1 VSRAVVTWVLTIVLI
16 GAGASPAAGYLK
28 LGASLGGRVVSIQW
42 AQLPIRYF
50 VTNRGVAGV
59 SATQFR
65 TAVDRAAQSWQDV
78 PTSSV
83 SFQSVGFTGAEPFD
97 EDGIVTIGFQDHP
110 ELDRVLGTTGFVVD
124 VLTGNIVEA
133 DIFLNS
139 TFQWSVAAAGE
150 IGRFDVESITLHEI
164 GHLAGLSHSLLG
176 ETELTAG
183 RRRVI
188 AAEAVMFPIAFS
200 AGVIEGR
207 TLRADDV
214 AGISDIYPDGGFRS
228 RTGSVNGRV
237 TRNGV
242 GLFGAHIVAFHPQS
256 GSMVGGFTLTSTGEF
271 VIAGLAP
278 GPHILRVEPLDDA
291 AIDSFFGESPPP
303 ETGFAVTYLDQ
314 LAIVPAGGNAQVA
327 DVAVRI
333 E

>member
-1 VSRAVVTWVLTIVLI
+1 VSRSVTTWLLTILLV
-16 GAGASPAAGYLK
+16 GAAAWPAAAYLK
-28 LGASLGGRVVSIQW
+28 LGASFGGRVISIQW
-42 AQLPIRYF
+42 AQQPIRYF
-50 VTNRGVAGV
+50 ITNRGVPGV
-59 SATQFR
+59 SATQLR

-78 PTSSV
+78 STSSV

-139 TFQWSVAAAGE
+139 TFPWSVAAAGE
-150 IGRFDVESITLHEI
+150 TGRFDVESIALHEI

-188 AAEAVMFPIAFS
+188 AAEAVMFPIAFT
-200 AGVIEGR
+200 AGVVEGR

-228 RTGSVNGRV
+228 QTGSVGGRV
-237 TRNGV
+237 TRNGR
-242 GLFGAHIVAFHPQS
+242 GIFGAHIVAFHPQS
-256 GSMVGGFTLTSTGEF
+256 GKMVGGFTLSSTGEF

-314 LAIVPAGGNAQVA
+314 LAMVPAGGNAQVA
-327 DVAVRI
+327 DIAVRI

>member
-1 VSRAVVTWVLTIVLI
+1 VSRSLVTWLLTIVLV
-16 GAGASPAAGYLK
+16 GAGATPATAYLK
-28 LGASLGGRVVSIQW
+28 LGASLGGRIVSIQW

-50 VTNRGVAGV
+50 VTNRGVPGV
-59 SATQFR
+59 SASQLR
-65 TAVDRAAQSWQDV
+65 TAADRAAQSWQNV
-78 PTSSV
+78 PTSSA

-110 ELDRVLGTTGFVVD
+110 ELERVLGTTGFVID
-124 VLTGNIVEA
+124 VLTGDILEA

-139 TFQWSVAAAGE
+139 SFPWSVAAAGE
-150 IGRFDVESITLHEI
+150 NGRFDVESITLHEI

-200 AGVIEGR
+200 PGVIEGR

-214 AGISDIYPDGGFRS
+214 AGISDIYPDGGFRT
-228 RTGSVNGRV
+228 RTGSVEGRI
-237 TRNGV
+237 TRNGSGV
-242 GLFGAHIVAFHPQS
+242 FGAHIVAFHPQS
-256 GSMVGGFTLTSTGEF
+256 GALVGGFTLTSTGEF

-303 ETGFAVTYLDQ
+303 DISFAVTYLDQ
-314 LAIVPAGGNAQVA
+314 LPVVPAGGNAEVA
-327 DVAVRI
+327 EIVVRP

>member
-1 VSRAVVTWVLTIVLI
+1 MTRSVVTCWLIVALLGP
-16 GAGASPAAGYLK
+16 GATPAHAYLK
-28 LGASLGGRVVSIQW
+28 LGASLGGRIVSLEW
-42 AQLPIRYF
+42 AQLPVRYF
-50 VTNRGVAGV
+50 VTNRGVPGV
-59 SATQFR
+59 SAAQLR
-65 TAVDRAAQSWQDV
+65 TAVDRAAQSWQSI

-83 SFQSVGFTGAEPFD
+83 SFVSVGFTSAEPFD
-97 EDGIVTIGFQDHP
+97 EDGIVTIGFQNHP
-110 ELDRVLGTTGFVVD
+110 ELDRVLGTTGFIID
-124 VLTGNIVEA
+124 VLNGNIIEA

-139 TFQWSVAAAGE
+139 SFPWSVAADGE
-150 IGRFDVESITLHEI
+150 SGRFDVESIALHEI
-164 GHLAGLSHSLLG
+164 GHLAGLSHSSLG
-176 ETELTAG
+176 ETEMTAG

-214 AGISDIYPDGGFRS
+214 AGISDIYPDGGFRTL
-228 RTGSVNGRV
+228 TGSVQGRV
-237 TRNGV
+237 TKNGA
-242 GLFGAHIVAFHPQS
+242 GIFGAHVVAFHPQS
-256 GSMVGGFTLTSTGEF
+256 GKMVGGFTLSNSGEF

-303 ETGFAVTYLDQ
+303 EIGFAVTYLDQ
-314 LAIVPAGGNAQVA
+314 LAVVPSGGNTEVA
-327 DVAVRI
+327 DIAVRL

>member
-1 VSRAVVTWVLTIVLI
+1 VWLIWLLAIVLH
-16 GAGASPAAGYLK
+16 GAGATPANAYLK
-28 LGASLGGRVVSIQW
+28 LGASLGGRIVSIQW
-42 AQLPIRYF
+42 AELPIRYF

-59 SATQFR
+59 TASQLR
-65 TAVDRAAQSWQDV
+65 SAVDRAAQTWQNV
-78 PTSSV
+78 PTSAV

-97 EDGIVTIGFQDHP
+97 EDGIVVIGFQDHP

-124 VLTGNIVEA
+124 VVTGNILEA
-133 DIFLNS
+133 DIFLNAS
-139 TFQWSVAAAGE
+139 FNWSVATEGDS
-150 IGRFDVESITLHEI
+150 GRFDVESIALHEI

-176 ETELTAG
+176 ETELMAG

-214 AGISDIYPDGGFRS
+214 AGISDIYPDGAFRS
-228 RTGSVNGRV
+228 RTGSVQGRV
-237 TRNGV
+237 TKNGRGV
-242 GLFGAHIVAFHPQS
+242 FGAHVVVFHPRS
-256 GSMVGGFTLTSTGEF
+256 GSLVGGFTLTSTGDF
-271 VIAGLAP
+271 VIAGLLP
-278 GPHILRVEPLDDA
+278 GPHVLRVEPLDDA

-303 ETGFAVTYLDQ
+303 ETSFDVTYLNQ
-314 LAIVPAGGNAQVA
+314 LAIVPAGGNVEI
-327 DVAVRI
+327 VEIAVRP

>member
-1 VSRAVVTWVLTIVLI
+1 
-16 GAGASPAAGYLK
+16 
-28 LGASLGGRVVSIQW
+28 
-42 AQLPIRYF
+42 
-50 VTNRGVAGV
+50 
-59 SATQFR
+59 
-65 TAVDRAAQSWQDV
+65 VDRAAQSWQDV
-78 PTSSV
+78 STSSV

-139 TFQWSVAAAGE
+139 TFPWSVAAAGE
-150 IGRFDVESITLHEI
+150 TGRFDVESIALHEI

-188 AAEAVMFPIAFS
+188 AAEAVMFPIAFT
-200 AGVIEGR
+200 AGVVEGR

-228 RTGSVNGRV
+228 QTGSVGGRV
-237 TRNGV
+237 TRNGR
-242 GLFGAHIVAFHPQS
+242 GIFGAHIVAFHPQS
-256 GSMVGGFTLTSTGEF
+256 GKMVGGFTLSSTGEF

-327 DVAVRI
+327 DIAVRI